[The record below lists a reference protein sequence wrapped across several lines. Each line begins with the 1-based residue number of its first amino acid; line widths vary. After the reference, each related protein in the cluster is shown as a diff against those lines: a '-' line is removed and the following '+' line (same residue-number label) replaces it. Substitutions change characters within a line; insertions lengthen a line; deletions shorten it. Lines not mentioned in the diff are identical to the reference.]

1 MEKMKMPISPFTNG
15 EYAKAEEEAVESL
28 RKNETVYETIKNLG
42 LTKGQ
47 VKQFLGP
54 LLDLKDDSAYC
65 VHCPGLEN
73 CGKDNPQFVLKLE
86 LDGDLLERH
95 YDHCPRFLEEE
106 AFRNRYIQRDFPKEW
121 IRYDLYSID
130 KSKKRNAV
138 ILAMISILEGQSE
151 RWLYLTG
158 GKKSGKSVMLA
169 CFANSFALKRESP
182 VAFVSSVDFFDS
194 LKNLSFQNKAEFE
207 KKFNLFKTCPLLVL
221 DGFGNEFVSDY
232 NFSTFL
238 FPLLLSRSKENLLT
252 CFTSTLSIEEVCSL
266 YGGKIGSVRG
276 KQLLSLL
283 KDYCVSEFDVSGS
296 DLY

>member
-1 MEKMKMPISPFTNG
+1 MEKMKMPISPFANG
-15 EYAKAEEEAVESL
+15 EYAQAEEEAVESL

-54 LLDLKDDSAYC
+54 LLDLKDDSSYC
-65 VHCPGLEN
+65 AHCPGLEN
-73 CGKDNPQFVLKLE
+73 CAKENPQFVLKLE

-95 YDHCPRFLEEE
+95 YDRCPRYLEEE
-106 AFRNRYIQRDFPKEW
+106 SFRNRYIQRDFPKEW

-130 KSKKRNAV
+130 KSKKRNAA
-138 ILAMISILEGQSE
+138 ILAMISILEGQSD

-207 KKFNLFKTCPLLVL
+207 RRFSQFKTCPLLVL

-238 FPLLLSRSKENLLT
+238 FPLLLARSKENLLT

-266 YGGKIGSVRG
+266 YGAKIGSVRG